1 MALIPVGVPAESPQ
15 REKKP
20 LAQVIHW
27 EKF

>member
-1 MALIPVGVPAESPQ
+1 MALIPVGVPDEWPE

-20 LAQVIHW
+20 LEQVIHW